1 MTLADALRD
10 KRPGTIIYHG
20 EKDSSDFVEIFVLAD
35 CSLRFS
41 DELMTI
47 DSNLLSSDKWE
58 IK

>member
-10 KRPGTIIYHG
+10 KRPGAIIYHG
-20 EKDSSDFVEIFVLAD
+20 EKDSSDFVEIFILAD